1 MDATFNLEL
10 HTGDVYYAL
19 RPDQPAITL
28 TPPFH
33 HTSAAEAAHTHQTA
47 SASTCHIHI
56 GTTQFL
62 GLRGGHECSDYYV
75 WVDLSPHSSSCERF
89 AQQDDLQVKT
99 AKEKLDRTSW
109 TYSSCQAGST
119 KHFYTD
125 ITNREAANNL
135 AVEVE
140 DIEINTDPESLSV
153 MLFKGEVG
161 DETPVDRK
169 Y

>member
-1 MDATFNLEL
+1 M
-10 HTGDVYYAL
+10 
-19 RPDQPAITL
+19 
-28 TPPFH
+28 
-33 HTSAAEAAHTHQTA
+33 
-47 SASTCHIHI
+47 
-56 GTTQFL
+56 
-62 GLRGGHECSDYYV
+62 
-75 WVDLSPHSSSCERF
+75 
-89 AQQDDLQVKT
+89 QVKT
-99 AKEKLDRTSW
+99 AKTELDRTAW

-161 DETPVDRK
+161 DEPPVDRK